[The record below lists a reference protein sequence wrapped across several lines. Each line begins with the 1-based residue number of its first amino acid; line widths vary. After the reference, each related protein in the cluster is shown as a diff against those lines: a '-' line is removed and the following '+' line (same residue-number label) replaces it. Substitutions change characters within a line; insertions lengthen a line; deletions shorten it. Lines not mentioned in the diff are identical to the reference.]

1 MIKKITKQVVKEVT
15 EVVSEVIVCDV
26 CSKELN
32 YNILIGTSKV
42 ASYYEI
48 TTGHRDWGNDSWESR
63 KNRQVCCDE
72 CLSRFTQEWLKD
84 PDVIGSNT
92 AYIEIEKDRH
102 WLTENK
108 EPKDN

>member
-26 CSKELN
+26 CGKELN
-32 YNILIGTSKV
+32 YDTSMGTSKV

-48 TTGHRDWGNDSWESR
+48 TTGHRDWGNDSCDSIEH
-63 KNRQVCCDE
+63 RQVCCNE

-84 PDVIGSNT
+84 PDVICSNT

-102 WLTENK
+102 WLKENNNAK
-108 EPKDN
+108 